1 MRAREPEVNL
11 SRYQAFSLVV
21 FTPFMVPVIV
31 LFWRENGLD
40 LVDVHLLQ
48 AIFAVAVVLLE
59 VPTGMVADRLG
70 KRASLIAASAITS
83 AGMGLYALGHGF
95 WVFLSA
101 ELALALGISLHSGAG
116 SALLYDTLR
125 ALGRAA
131 EYQRYEGRT
140 RALQLVSVG
149 VCALVGGVVGAH
161 STRATVWLT
170 AVGPLC
176 ALALALSLVEV
187 ADPPGRGQPWREG
200 LVGYRQLIGDAL
212 RFVARHRLVRWLIA
226 FFGVLT
232 ASSIWMLWIY
242 QPYMER
248 CGLPV
253 WAFGVAFAL
262 FNLVAAAAS
271 RLADGVAARCGERG
285 TLWLLGGLQLAP
297 PLLMA
302 AFVHPAS
309 FLFICGH
316 QAVRGLAPPVISARV
331 MRYTYADKRAT
342 VLSIG
347 SMAGRLLYA
356 ASAVLFGWI
365 AEHASL
371 RLDLWSQGAA
381 LLLLLLAL
389 AVAYA
394 RIPAKYHTVKHA
406 VLARQ

>member
-1 MRAREPEVNL
+1 MRAQQIEANL
-11 SRYQAFSLVV
+11 GRYQAFSLVF

-48 AIFAVAVVLLE
+48 AIFAVAVVVLE

-70 KRASLIAASAITS
+70 KRASLIAASACN
-83 AGMGLYALGHGF
+83 GGGLVLYALGHDFG
-95 WVFLSA
+95 VFLVA

-116 SALLYDTLR
+116 SALLCDTLG
-125 ALGRAA
+125 ALGRAGD
-131 EYQRYEGRT
+131 YQRYEGRT

-149 VCALVGGVVGAH
+149 VCALVGGVVGEW
-161 STRATVWLT
+161 SYRATLWLT
-170 AVGPLC
+170 ALGPLC

-187 ADPPGRGQPWREG
+187 SRAPGRDQPWRAA
-200 LVGYRQLIGDAL
+200 LAGYRELIGGAL
-212 RFVARHRLVRWLIA
+212 RFVSRHRLVRWQLA
-226 FFGVLT
+226 FLGVLT
-232 ASSIWMLWIY
+232 ASSLWLLWLY

-253 WAFGVAFAL
+253 WFFGVAFAL
-262 FNLVAAAAS
+262 FNLVAAIGS
-271 RLADGVAARCGERG
+271 QLADRVARRCGARG
-285 TLWLLGGLQLAP
+285 TLWLLGALQLAP

-302 AFVHPAS
+302 AFVGPAS
-309 FLFICGH
+309 FAFILGH
-316 QAVRGLAPPVISARV
+316 QLTRGLAPPVISARL

-356 ASAVLFGWI
+356 ASAVPLGWI

-371 RLDLWSQGAA
+371 RLGLWSQGAV

-394 RIPAKYHTVKHA
+394 RIPAKYHTVKRE
-406 VLARQ
+406 VLAHQ